1 MARPSLLFVV
11 LALAAHAAFG
21 APSCDDDTTVT
32 DFTFQGMLGG
42 NGHSKASHGHSIT
55 HTTPAASTPSNP
67 ASSNTNSKGGSGSV
81 PSSDQQ
87 AYLDDHNNFRQLHGA
102 NPLTWSADLA
112 STAQAWANKCV
123 FEHSGAGENL
133 AAGPGDMSIAS
144 AIKLWTDETS
154 SYNPNDPQPS
164 HFTQVVW
171 KATTQL
177 GCASATCAA
186 GSVLPATDGSSTYY
200 VCHYDPLGNVDG
212 EYSQNVQV

>member
-1 MARPSLLFVV
+1 MARLSLLFVV
-11 LALAAHAAFG
+11 LALATHAAFG
-21 APSCDDDTTVT
+21 APPCDYNTTVT

-55 HTTPAASTPSNP
+55 HTTPAASTPSDP
-67 ASSNTNSKGGSGSV
+67 ASSNTNSTGGSGSV

-102 NPLTWSADLA
+102 NPLTWSAELA
-112 STAQAWANKCV
+112 SAAQAWADKCV
-123 FEHSGAGENL
+123 FEHSGTSGVGENI
-133 AAGPGDMSIAS
+133 ATGSGDMSISS
-144 AIKLWTDETS
+144 AITMWTDESS
-154 SYNPNDPQPS
+154 SYTPDNPGNS
-164 HFTQVVW
+164 LHFTQVVW

-186 GSVLPATDGSSTYY
+186 TDGSSTLY
-200 VCHYDPLGNVDG
+200 VCQYDPQGNVDG